1 MCQFNTNN
9 EMLRFVKIVAY
20 FDVTV
25 LRFIITLIKVCTRYD
40 KADLIH
46 LIFLGGPIFY
56 LKAKMN
62 KRR

>member
-9 EMLRFVKIVAY
+9 EMLRIVKIVVY

-25 LRFIITLIKVCTRYD
+25 LRFIITLIKGCTRYD

-46 LIFLGGPIFY
+46 LIFWGGGGSNF
-56 LKAKMN
+56 LLESKN
-62 KRR
+62 E

>member
-1 MCQFNTNN
+1 
-9 EMLRFVKIVAY
+9 MLRFVKIVAY